1 MEFDKYFLTECNVY
15 LHHLEY
21 DMLTL
26 GGEPKLMVTDSVAS
40 YDLDEEKVRI
50 EIARSVSAANNKLF
64 YIKAV
69 YGIILT
75 KNPLVINE
83 MDWSSVNVADE
94 FKKSK
99 KNLMN
104 NIASRLSM
112 LIANV
117 TSSSG
122 VIPVITPPQIIGQ

>member
-1 MEFDKYFLTECNVY
+1 MEFDRYFLTECNIY

-21 DMLTL
+21 DMLSF
-26 GGEPKLMVTDSVAS
+26 GGEPKFTVTDGIAA

-50 EIARSVSAANNKLF
+50 EISRSVSAANNKLF
-64 YIKAV
+64 YVKAV
-69 YGIILT
+69 FGVVLR
-75 KNPLVINE
+75 KNPLVIGE
-83 MDWSSVNVADE
+83 IDWSKVNVAEE

-99 KNLMN
+99 RPLMN
-104 NIASRLSM
+104 NIGSRLSM